1 MTYYFSQELVTINRD
16 EIFEQGFV
24 DVKVNVTG
32 LRQCHRLTVV
42 KEDTN
47 RGILTYLESK
57 HYIPTSELVRIS
69 EMLQLPIK
77 HNATVVFP
85 KGKMPK
91 DFLEKKAV
99 VTVEAETIEAEIE
112 EDESEEAKVE
122 ETPPEPKTEEPPAE
136 EKITEAKESSFLE
149 QVGVSSEEPK
159 SN

>member
-1 MTYYFSQELVTINRD
+1 MVTINRD

-24 DVKVNVTG
+24 DVKVHVTG
-32 LRQCHRLTVV
+32 LRQCHRLAVV

-47 RGILTYLESK
+47 RGIFTYLESK

-69 EMLQLPIK
+69 EILQLPIK

-112 EDESEEAKVE
+112 DDEPEEDTSQSTKS
-122 ETPPEPKTEEPPAE
+122 EEPPAE
-136 EKITEAKESSFLE
+136 ETTEAKESSFLE
-149 QVGVSSEEPK
+149 QVAVTPEEPK